1 MESIITTISGTELA
15 CGVRPLLIPNTE
27 CHCHAAFHLGL
38 SNQFNQISFNGQK
51 QAFIFVMYL
60 KKNKA
65 QNSRGK
71 MTVQVV

>member
-27 CHCHAAFHLGL
+27 CHCHLGL